1 MIRPFPPSLL
11 SWFLLLSML
20 TGCAVTPASLN
31 RRDFIHPS
39 KGSRPDLHALMT
51 RALETPASTDSAN
64 ALGCLVERWKK
75 DSLPTAYEIRPL
87 TPDAPIYHV
96 TFDSTLLGSYRLD
109 EFDEISP
116 ATAYEVGKIQHHLRK
131 GVGTPMTAL
140 RENRHLT
147 PLDDHFPPE
156 AITRSVTAIAEPGPR
171 RGSVQPVRIRL
182 LCPLKHT
189 RVLYCG
195 HMQTLAADFTVPWA
209 ALISRAGGLHRS
221 RILDMLTSTPGREP
235 RLYLMERY
243 DPDKEPLIMI
253 HGLLSTPLA
262 WAELSNDLWGDP
274 HIRSRYQIWHYHYNT
289 SAPALYSARVL
300 RNQLHDLRKML
311 DPEGDDPAMQKTTLL
326 THSMGGLI
334 GKALTVRPGDA
345 FWKAALTRDH
355 ETLKL
360 SAKDRTR
367 LNDAFEWEPDLTV
380 HRVIFIAVP
389 HLGSSYAD
397 NWLGRIGSWLTHPPS
412 QFQEFYAR
420 ISAANPGAFNE
431 EYSRLGRGELDS
443 VSSLSPSQPTL
454 RILASLPFARPL
466 KAHSIIGNR
475 GKPGPLED
483 SSDGI
488 VPYRS
493 SHLKNAV
500 SELIVPANHGAFRHP
515 DALAEVLRILR
526 L

>member
-1 MIRPFPPSLL
+1 MNLL
-11 SWFLLLSML
+11 TFSRLPATLILLVFL
-20 TGCAVTPASLN
+20 TQCAVTPVSFK
-31 RRDFIHPS
+31 RIEFFDRHER
-39 KGSRPDLHALMT
+39 SRTDLHALMT
-51 RALETPASTDSAN
+51 SALDPDASLESAH

-75 DSLPTAYEIRPL
+75 ESLPAVHEIKAL
-87 TPDAPIYHV
+87 TSGAPIYQI
-96 TFDSTLLGSYRLD
+96 TFDSTSSSTYHLED
-109 EFDEISP
+109 FDEISP
-116 ATAYEVGKIQHHLRK
+116 ATAYRVGRIQHHLRK

-156 AITRSVTAIAEPGPR
+156 AITRSVTVIAEPGPR

-182 LCPLKHT
+182 LCPLQNT
-189 RVLYCG
+189 RVLYRG
-195 HMQTLAADFTVPWA
+195 HRQPLAADFTVPWA

-221 RILDMLTSTPGREP
+221 RILDMLTATPKRQP

-243 DPDKEPLIMI
+243 DPNKEPLIMI

-289 SAPALYSARVL
+289 SAPALYSARLL

-311 DPEGDDPAMQKTTLL
+311 DPDGDDPAMQKTTLL

-355 ETLKL
+355 KTLKL
-360 SAKDRTR
+360 SAEDRTR
-367 LNDAFEWEPDLTV
+367 LNDAFEWEPDPTI

-397 NWLGRIGSWLTHPPS
+397 NWMGRIGSWLTHPPS

-420 ISAANPGAFNE
+420 ISADNPGAFNE

-454 RILASLPFARPL
+454 RILASLPFARPIQ
-466 KAHSIIGNR
+466 AHSIIGNR
-475 GKPGPLED
+475 GLPGPLEE